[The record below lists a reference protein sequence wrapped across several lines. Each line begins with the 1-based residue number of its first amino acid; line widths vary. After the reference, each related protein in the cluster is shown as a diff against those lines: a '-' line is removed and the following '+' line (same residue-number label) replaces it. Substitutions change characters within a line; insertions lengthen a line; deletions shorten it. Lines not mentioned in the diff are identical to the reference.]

1 MGKGEG
7 EGKLTAD
14 DEEGREGAGAA
25 VVLAFGRFRPVYPL
39 WHVCDEGISAKRV
52 ESVAPG

>member
-39 WHVCDEGISAKRV
+39 WHVCDEGMSAKR
-52 ESVAPG
+52 G